1 MAHRPRDTTPDRRER
16 TSKAVVLISALV
28 ALACGCTRGSGDA
41 TGSATLPEVRLALTL
56 PLRGAG
62 RGVAFAPSGQLL
74 AVASVDSTIRLWR
87 LPAGAPLGELR
98 HPAGVTAL
106 AFSPDGRELVSASYD
121 GIVRR
126 WDAESHR
133 LVSQWPGNGAAAW
146 TVAVSP
152 DGQLVASA
160 GEDQVVR
167 VRSAEAGATVQEFT
181 GHERNV
187 WSVAFSP
194 DSRHIVS
201 GSFDRSVRWW
211 DLDRPRDRTIV
222 GRHGQAVVAVA
233 TSATSGLLASAG
245 DDATI
250 NLWDAASRALVR
262 TMRTGADHVY
272 SLAFSQDGRW
282 LVSAG
287 RGQGALG
294 TVWKQLVGPRFSAR
308 GRTVRVWRVADG
320 ALLHTL
326 RAHDDDAWGVAIS
339 PNGEWIAASGE
350 DNTVRVWRWSPT
362 ASARRSP

>member
-1 MAHRPRDTTPDRRER
+1 MAHRPRDTTPARRGR
-16 TSKAVVLISALV
+16 AATAVVLVTTLV
-28 ALACGCTRGSGDA
+28 ALVCGCTRGDGDA
-41 TGSATLPEVRLALTL
+41 PRSATLPEVRLALSL

-62 RGVAFAPSGQLL
+62 RGVAFAPSGELL
-74 AVASVDSTIRLWR
+74 AVGSVDSTVRIWR
-87 LPAGAPLGELR
+87 LPTGTPMGELR

-121 GIVRR
+121 GIVRT
-126 WDAESHR
+126 WDVEGRR
-133 LVSQWPGNGAAAW
+133 LMSQWPGNGAVAW

-167 VRSAEAGATVQEFT
+167 VRSAEAGATVQEFA

-187 WSVAFSP
+187 WSVAFAP
-194 DSRHIVS
+194 DGRHLVS

-211 DLDRPRDRTIV
+211 DLERPRERTIV
-222 GRHGQAVVAVA
+222 GSHEQAVVAVA
-233 TSATSGLLASAG
+233 VSAAAAMLASAG
-245 DDATI
+245 DDAAI
-250 NLWDAASRALVR
+250 RLWDVTSRALVR
-262 TMRTGADHVY
+262 RMRTGADHVY
-272 SLAFSQDGRW
+272 SLAFSQDGQW

-350 DNTVRVWRWSPT
+350 DHTVRVWRWSPP
-362 ASARRSP
+362 ARSPFAR